1 MRSPFVVMLV
11 LLSVACGSN
20 AKPAAESSADSA
32 AAFPPSVTDTAR
44 DSTSRDSAAAP
55 AAAPAADSGAAV
67 SPTATTPATGTKA
80 ESKTPAKAESK
91 APAKAQTGIIGRD
104 SAFGPMGSV
113 DASGKVTPIEKKKP

>member
-44 DSTSRDSAAAP
+44 DSTSRDS